1 MSGAMEII
9 GSFADEQLC
18 ARGISDLRAA
28 QVKDF
33 HVFSPIPSYHIEHA
47 MGKPK
52 SRVRLFV
59 LIGGITGILSAL
71 AITIGTSWE
80 WNLVAGGKPIV
91 SWPPFIIICF
101 ELMILFGGLSAVTSF
116 LVNAGLPAFASS
128 RGYNS
133 RFGEDRFGVVVK
145 CDETDGAGLE
155 KIESIL
161 RNAGAEEVL
170 REAA

>member
-1 MSGAMEII
+1 MGVSMDII
-9 GSFADEQLC
+9 GSFADDQLC
-18 ARGISDLRAA
+18 AKGIADLRHAA
-28 QVKDF
+28 VEDF
-33 HVFSPIPSYHIEHA
+33 HVFSPIPSHHIEHA

-59 LIGGITGILSAL
+59 LLGGITGILTAL
-71 AITIGTSWE
+71 ALTIGTTWE
-80 WNLVAGGKPIV
+80 WNLGSGGKPMI

-116 LVNAGLPAFASS
+116 IVNAGLPAFNSAS
-128 RGYNS
+128 GYNS
-133 RFGEDRFGVVVK
+133 RFGEDRFGVVVR
-145 CDETDGAGLE
+145 CDAADGDRLE

-170 REAA
+170 RDAA